1 MKKLKYIILSLCVIG
16 MASCDLLENDS
27 KSAMNDEMV
36 FSSTQSAEQA
46 IAGIYEVFG
55 EQNAYRTRLVGG
67 WVGLNT
73 DIEFCTK
80 EADYA
85 RYTMLAT
92 GHSDLI
98 MKDKNP
104 WAYLTAIIERTNL
117 CIKGIDDALASR
129 EAANNPVKGEELVHF
144 NYLKGEAICLRSF
157 AYYEILKLWGDAP
170 YNFEPVDILDPN
182 SIYKPVA
189 PRVEIF
195 QRLRED
201 LKLAAE
207 LMPWSEGC
215 PGGAKNFTGR
225 PSKAF
230 ALGLRARINLMY
242 AGKGLQRETNT
253 VDYNTKDEALRK
265 ELYQEVAN
273 DCSMILEHEE
283 SKIIK
288 YEDGGF
294 EKVFKNICQ
303 GVTDYS
309 QSEVIWEI
317 PFLDGVRGQLL
328 NRCGARVNKDKL
340 NAFGKLINTNLS
352 NSSNGMVA
360 VTPHLIDLFF
370 ESIAKDY
377 GLSESDAESI
387 YGDLDKQNSDKRF
400 KITVNP
406 YQWQYRSD
414 KSSDVDKNNST
425 YTITDPETGKT
436 KTVNKPLLAKYPTKS
451 TQMYLGKYR
460 FEWLNGAYTGEDDG
474 LNLPIMRMSE
484 VALMLAEALVNE
496 ATSSYTAEGAF
507 NLVHKR
513 ATGKDRS
520 GAVTMDDIK
529 RERALEFAGENL
541 RKYDLIR
548 WGDFKEKLVK
558 ANQCKEICFEVLSF
572 PAPELSQDNEKYPSY
587 DIFWIVKRNETAI
600 YEVGNV
606 VDGKT
611 ITGIKKAA
619 SGKVSSDYNGH
630 LYECKDEELEHRQY
644 WPFFNVIT
652 NANPKLENAYGY

>member
-73 DIEFCTK
+73 DIEVSPK
-80 EADYA
+80 NAE
-85 RYTMLAT
+85 YTMYEMDAT
-92 GHSDLI
+92 GHSDLV

-129 EAANNPVKGEELVHF
+129 EAANNPVKGEELNHF

-195 QRLRED
+195 QKLRED

-253 VDYNTKDEALRK
+253 VDYNTKDDALRA
-265 ELYQEVAN
+265 ELYQEVAA
-273 DCSMILEHEE
+273 DCSTILEHEE
-283 SKIIK
+283 NKIIK

-294 EKVFKNICQ
+294 EQVFKNICQ

-328 NRCGARVNKDKL
+328 NRCGARVNKDNG
-340 NAFGKLINTNLS
+340 NAFGKLKNTTIS

-360 VTPHLIDLFF
+360 VTMKLVDLFAQ
-370 ESIAKDY
+370 SAKDDGKSFY
-377 GLSESDAESI
+377 TSYADQT
-387 YGDLDKQNSDKRF
+387 YDKRY
-400 KITVNP
+400 TVTICP
-406 YQWQYRSD
+406 YQWQYRKD
-414 KSSDVDKNNST
+414 K
-425 YTITDPETGKT
+425 GKDIYGSEANRT
-436 KTVNKPLLAKYPTKS
+436 PTLAKYATDAGK
-451 TQMYLGKYR
+451 MYLGKYR

-484 VALMLAEALVNE
+484 VALMLAEALVNGAE
-496 ATSSYTAEGAF
+496 PTLAKYNTADKAF

-513 ATGKDRS
+513 ATGKDFS
-520 GAVTMDDIK
+520 GEVTMDVIK

-548 WGDFKEKLVK
+548 WGEF
-558 ANQCKEICFEVLSF
+558 
-572 PAPELSQDNEKYPSY
+572 
-587 DIFWIVKRNETAI
+587 
-600 YEVGNV
+600 
-606 VDGKT
+606 GKT
-611 ITGIKKAA
+611 MKEAKAFFDDVVYYFSGEGEDKNKHIRATIVWFRDDSFSADPSQWPAYDCVWAFHAKSTTITDIVLPE
-619 SGKVSSDYNGH
+619 GKTKSNQKTTAWTDAGGLKNTKFYGEQIS
-630 LYECKDEELEHRQY
+630 DEEIEYRQY

-652 NANPKLENAYGY
+652 NANPQLQNAYHY

>member
-73 DIEFCTK
+73 DIEVSPK
-80 EADYA
+80 NAE
-85 RYTMLAT
+85 YTMYEMDAT
-92 GHSDLI
+92 GHSDLV

-129 EAANNPVKGEELVHF
+129 KAANDSVKGEELNHF

-253 VDYNTKDEALRK
+253 VDYNTKDDALRK

-283 SKIIK
+283 NKIIK

-328 NRCGARVNKDKL
+328 NRCGARVNKGNG
-340 NAFGKLINTNLS
+340 NAFGKVKNTTLS
-352 NSSNGMVA
+352 NSSNGMVG
-360 VTPHLIDLFF
+360 VTLKLVDLFAQ
-370 ESIAKDY
+370 SAQKDSKSFY
-377 GLSESDAESI
+377 TSYADQTYDKRYTVTICPYQWEYRNDKGKDI
-387 YGDLDKQNSDKRF
+387 YGDA
-400 KITVNP
+400 
-406 YQWQYRSD
+406 
-414 KSSDVDKNNST
+414 NNKT
-425 YTITDPETGKT
+425 YT
-436 KTVNKPLLAKYPTKS
+436 LAKYATDPGK
-451 TQMYLGKYR
+451 MYLGKYR

-484 VALMLAEALVNE
+484 VALMLAEALLEEGV
-496 ATSSYTAEGAF
+496 TSASYTADYAF

-513 ATGKDRS
+513 ATG
-520 GAVTMDDIK
+520 GITVPGVTIDDIK

-548 WGDFKEKLVK
+548 WGEFGKTMIEAKKFLETASSDQKDGSGHNAYQSRATFVW
-558 ANQCKEICFEVLSF
+558 FRDDSF
-572 PAPELSQDNEKYPSY
+572 SADPSKWPSY
-587 DIFWIVKRNETAI
+587 DCVWAI
-600 YEVGNV
+600 HQRGNTDILSEGVVTGLGLTESGRKSDTGWGKYKLKNTKFYE
-606 VDGKT
+606 
-611 ITGIKKAA
+611 IP
-619 SGKVSSDYNGH
+619 
-630 LYECKDEELEHRQY
+630 DEEIEYRQY

-652 NANPKLENAYGY
+652 NANPQLQNVYHY

>member
-1 MKKLKYIILSLCVIG
+1 MKNLKYIILSLCVIG

-27 KSAMNDEMV
+27 KSAMNDEIV

-73 DIEFCTK
+73 DIEISSK
-80 EADYA
+80 NAP
-85 RYTMLAT
+85 YTMYKMNVM
-92 GHSDLI
+92 GHSDLV

-129 EAANNPVKGEELVHF
+129 KAANDSVKGEELVHF

-253 VDYNTKDEALRK
+253 VDYNTKDDALRK
-265 ELYQEVAN
+265 ELYQEVAD
-273 DCSMILEHEE
+273 DCSEILANSNEK
-283 SKIIK
+283 SKILDD
-288 YEDGGF
+288 YEQ
-294 EKVFKNICQ
+294 VFRNICQ

-328 NRCGARVNKDKL
+328 NRCGLRVNKDNG
-340 NAFGKLINTNLS
+340 NAFGKVKNTTLS
-352 NSSNGMVA
+352 NSSNGMVG
-360 VTPHLIDLFF
+360 VTMKLVDLFAQ
-370 ESIAKDY
+370 SAKRDNKSGFY
-377 GLSESDAESI
+377 TSYADQT
-387 YGDLDKQNSDKRF
+387 YDKRY
-400 KITVNP
+400 TVTICP
-406 YQWQYRSD
+406 YQWQYRND
-414 KSSDVDKNNST
+414 KCGEVFGPDYSG
-425 YTITDPETGKT
+425 P
-436 KTVNKPLLAKYPTKS
+436 NKYLLAKFKTDPGK
-451 TQMYLGKYR
+451 MYLGKYR
-460 FEWLNGAYTGEDDG
+460 FEWLNSAYTGEDDG

-484 VALMLAEALVNE
+484 VALMLAEALLEEGV
-496 ATSSYTAEGAF
+496 TSASYTADDAF
-507 NLVHKR
+507 NLVHAR
-513 ATGKDRS
+513 ATGGLKVP
-520 GAVTMDDIK
+520 GVTMDDIK

-548 WGDFKEKLVK
+548 WGEFGKTMNEARVFLETK
-558 ANQCKEICFEVLSF
+558 ASSSYNPDQQQATFVWFQDDSF
-572 PAPELSQDNEKYPSY
+572 SADPSKWPSY
-587 DIFWIVKRNETAI
+587 DCVWAFHKKDGQAILSTEVVKGLGIT
-600 YEVGNV
+600 EVGRKE
-606 VDGKT
+606 KT
-611 ITGIKKAA
+611 GWGSNALKSTKFYG
-619 SGKVSSDYNGH
+619 
-630 LYECKDEELEHRQY
+630 CKDEEIEHRQY

-652 NANPKLENAYGY
+652 NANPQLQNAYGY

>member
-85 RYTMLAT
+85 RYTMDAT
-92 GHSDLI
+92 GHSDLV

-201 LKLAAE
+201 LKWAADS
-207 LMPWSEGC
+207 MPWSEGC

-253 VDYNTKDEALRK
+253 VDYNTKDDALRK
-265 ELYQEVAN
+265 ELYQEVAD
-273 DCSMILEHEE
+273 DCSTILEHEE
-283 SKIIK
+283 NKIIK

-294 EKVFKNICQ
+294 EKVFRNICQ

-340 NAFGKLINTNLS
+340 NAFGKLKNTTIS

-360 VTPHLIDLFF
+360 VTPYLMDLFF
-370 ESIAKDY
+370 ESIAKDFSLSKEGVY
-377 GLSESDAESI
+377 GNYE
-387 YGDLDKQNSDKRF
+387 YQKSDKRLNVT
-400 KITVNP
+400 ITP
-406 YQWQYRSD
+406 YQWQYRADRNGNIDATQKDS
-414 KSSDVDKNNST
+414 
-425 YTITDPETGKT
+425 ITNAPI
-436 KTVNKPLLAKYPTKS
+436 PLLAKNWTKAS
-451 TQMYLGKYR
+451 QMYLGKYR

-484 VALMLAEALVNE
+484 VALMLAEALE
-496 ATSSYTAEGAF
+496 KGATSSSYTKDYAF
-507 NLVHKR
+507 NLVHAR
-513 ATGKDRS
+513 ATGKNLP
-520 GAVTMDDIK
+520 GEVTMVDIK

-548 WGDFKEKLVK
+548 WGEFDTQLKYAKNQSNYSYIGKLQFAYFK
-558 ANQCKEICFEVLSF
+558 
-572 PAPELSQDNEKYPSY
+572 APEYSNNPEKWPAY
-587 DIFWIVKRNETAI
+587 DFIWWADGNADADKDVNK
-600 YEVGNV
+600 EVI

-611 ITGIKKAA
+611 VKITGVKNTSFDLGIPLL
-619 SGKVSSDYNGH
+619 
-630 LYECKDEELEHRQY
+630 LYDCSDEELIYRQY

>member
-73 DIEFCTK
+73 DIEVSPK
-80 EADYA
+80 NAE
-85 RYTMLAT
+85 YTMYEMDAT
-92 GHSDLI
+92 GHSDLV

-195 QRLRED
+195 QKLRED

-253 VDYNTKDEALRK
+253 VDYNTKDDALRK
-265 ELYQEVAN
+265 ELYQEVAD
-273 DCSMILEHEE
+273 DCSEILANLNEK
-283 SKIIK
+283 SKILDD
-288 YEDGGF
+288 YEQ
-294 EKVFKNICQ
+294 VFRNICQ

-328 NRCGARVNKDKL
+328 NRCGARVNKDNG
-340 NAFGKLINTNLS
+340 NAFGKLKNTTIS

-360 VTPHLIDLFF
+360 VTMKLVDLFAQ
-370 ESIAKDY
+370 SAKKDGKSFY
-377 GLSESDAESI
+377 TSYADQT
-387 YGDLDKQNSDKRF
+387 YDKRY
-400 KITVNP
+400 TVTICP
-406 YQWQYRSD
+406 YQWQYRKD
-414 KSSDVDKNNST
+414 KGNDIYGNENN
-425 YTITDPETGKT
+425 KT
-436 KTVNKPLLAKYPTKS
+436 PTLAKYATDAGK
-451 TQMYLGKYR
+451 MYLGKYR

-484 VALMLAEALVNE
+484 VALMLAEALLEEGV
-496 ATSSYTAEGAF
+496 TSAFYTADDAF
-507 NLVHKR
+507 NLVHAR
-513 ATGKDRS
+513 ATGGITVS
-520 GAVTMDDIK
+520 AVTMDDIK

-548 WGDFKEKLVK
+548 WGEFGKTMNEAK
-558 ANQCKEICFEVLSF
+558 AFFDDVVYYFSEE
-572 PAPELSQDNEKYPSY
+572 SQDKDKHIRATFVWFKDDSFSADPSQWPAY
-587 DIFWIVKRNETAI
+587 DCVWAFHAKSTTITDIVLPE
-600 YEVGNV
+600 
-606 VDGKT
+606 GKT
-611 ITGIKKAA
+611 KSNQKSTGWT
-619 SGKVSSDYNGH
+619 DYGGLKNTKF
-630 LYECKDEELEHRQY
+630 YSEQISDEEIEYRQY

-652 NANPKLENAYGY
+652 NANPQLQNAYHY

>member
-1 MKKLKYIILSLCVIG
+1 MKNLKYIILSLCVIG

-27 KSAMNDEMV
+27 KSAMNDEIV

-73 DIEFCTK
+73 DIEISSK
-80 EADYA
+80 NAP
-85 RYTMLAT
+85 YTMYEMNVM
-92 GHSDLI
+92 GHSDLV

-129 EAANNPVKGEELVHF
+129 KAANDSVKGEELVHF

-253 VDYNTKDEALRK
+253 VDYNTKDDALRA
-265 ELYQEVAN
+265 ELYQEVAD
-273 DCSMILEHEE
+273 DCSMILANLNEK
-283 SKIIK
+283 SKILDD
-288 YEDGGF
+288 YEQ
-294 EKVFKNICQ
+294 VFRNICQ

-328 NRCGARVNKDKL
+328 NRCGLRVNKDNG
-340 NAFGKLINTNLS
+340 NAFGKVKNTTLS
-352 NSSNGMVA
+352 NSSNGMVG
-360 VTPHLIDLFF
+360 VTMKLVDLFAQ
-370 ESIAKDY
+370 SAKRDNKSGFY
-377 GLSESDAESI
+377 TSYADQT
-387 YGDLDKQNSDKRF
+387 YDKRY
-400 KITVNP
+400 TVTICP
-406 YQWQYRSD
+406 YQWQYRND
-414 KSSDVDKNNST
+414 KCGEVFGETDSSSLKR
-425 YTITDPETGKT
+425 Y
-436 KTVNKPLLAKYPTKS
+436 LLAKFKTDPGK
-451 TQMYLGKYR
+451 MYLGKYR

-484 VALMLAEALVNE
+484 VALMLAEALLEEGV
-496 ATSSYTAEGAF
+496 TSASYTADDAF
-507 NLVHKR
+507 NLVHAR
-513 ATGKDRS
+513 ATG
-520 GAVTMDDIK
+520 GITVPGVTIDDIK

-548 WGDFKEKLVK
+548 WGEFGKTMNEARVFLETKASSSYNPDQQQATFVWFQDDSFSADPSKWPAYDCVWAFHKKDGHSILSTEVVK
-558 ANQCKEICFEVLSF
+558 GLGI
-572 PAPELSQDNEKYPSY
+572 
-587 DIFWIVKRNETAI
+587 T
-600 YEVGNV
+600 EVGRKN
-606 VDGKT
+606 KT
-611 ITGIKKAA
+611 GWGSNALKSTKFYG
-619 SGKVSSDYNGH
+619 
-630 LYECKDEELEHRQY
+630 CKDEEIEHRQY

-652 NANPKLENAYGY
+652 NANPQLQNAYGY

>member
-80 EADYA
+80 AQDYA
-85 RYTMLAT
+85 IYKMNVM
-92 GHSDLI
+92 GHSDLV

-242 AGKGLQRETNT
+242 AGYGLQRETNT
-253 VDYNTKDEALRK
+253 VDYNTKDDALRA
-265 ELYQEVAN
+265 ELYQEVAD
-273 DCSMILEHEE
+273 DCSKILEHEE
-283 SKIIK
+283 NKIIK

-294 EKVFKNICQ
+294 EQVFKNICQ

-328 NRCGARVNKDKL
+328 NRCGLRVNKDKL
-340 NAFGKLINTNLS
+340 NAFGKLKNTDIS

-360 VTPHLIDLFF
+360 VTPYLLNLFF
-370 ESIAKDY
+370 ESIAKDLSLSKEGVY
-377 GLSESDAESI
+377 GNYE
-387 YGDLDKQNSDKRF
+387 YQKTDKRLNVT
-400 KITVNP
+400 IAP
-406 YQWQYRSD
+406 YQWQYRAD
-414 KSSDVDKNNST
+414 NNSNT
-425 YTITDPETGKT
+425 VDPT
-436 KTVNKPLLAKYPTKS
+436 KEKPLLAKYWTKAS
-451 TQMYLGKYR
+451 QMYLGKYR

-484 VALMLAEALVNE
+484 VALMLAEAME
-496 ATSSYTAEGAF
+496 KGATSSSYTKDYAF

-513 ATGKDRS
+513 ATGKDLP
-520 GAVTMDDIK
+520 GEVTMVDIK

-548 WGDFKEKLVK
+548 WGEFDTQLKYAKNQSNYSYIEKMNFVYFEDSEYSNDPEKWPAYDVVWWAAKDARLKSSDTEKV
-558 ANQCKEICFEVLSF
+558 EIGD
-572 PAPELSQDNEKYPSY
+572 EL
-587 DIFWIVKRNETAI
+587 I
-600 YEVGNV
+600 
-606 VDGKT
+606 VDGESVK
-611 ITGIKKAA
+611 ITGVKSGA
-619 SGKVSSDYNGH
+619 SFDLGVPLL
-630 LYECKDEELEHRQY
+630 LYDCKDEELEHRQY

-652 NANPKLENAYGY
+652 NANPKLENAYDY